1 MKSQPTNLRD
11 KPNLRKLRHKMKISQ
26 VAIAKEVEISQ
37 NHYSNIETGVRKP
50 SPEVAQKIAK
60 ILGFPNWYSL
70 LEN

>member
-1 MKSQPTNLRD
+1 MKSKPTNLRD
-11 KPNLRKLRHKMKISQ
+11 KPNLRNLRQKMKISQ